1 MPLSPAE
8 TMTVT
13 PALELESG
21 VMTEVALPSLVSVL
35 IGLAVPSATTLKFTG
50 TPSATSS
57 PLESVTFAVTVDFSV
72 PSHLMVEASAV
83 RTFELGGPPT
93 VRSSV
98 ALVRRAEDR
107 AARQRAANQVDL
119 GVYRDL
125 ARLLAAADDGVG
137 CRRQSL
143 VRRL

>member
-21 VMTEVALPSLVSVL
+21 VMTEDALPSLVTVL

-57 PLESVTFAVTVDFSV
+57 PLESVTLAVTVDFSV

-83 RTFELGGPPT
+83 RTLARGAPPT
-93 VRSSV
+93 VTSWV
-98 ALVRRAEDR
+98 AVVRR
-107 AARQRAANQVDL
+107 
-119 GVYRDL
+119 
-125 ARLLAAADDGVG
+125 
-137 CRRQSL
+137 S
-143 VRRL
+143 